1 MKGNTIPVQA
11 KTPLS
16 ISIQLEKAGLRF
28 KMETLEQ
35 IFLWNTPV
43 AKLKNWLLEQSIQI
57 RLIQQV
63 SVELTTELFLLI
75 PQEFDSPLYRLGFLE
90 KALGESILDGHEV
103 HEQPVDFAKA
113 NLVYLIPSVWKD
125 FLALTFPIANI
136 QYTHLLG
143 NELAKTKAYIYPRIQ
158 LHIFEKS
165 ALAIL
170 IQQGKLHLANVFPYE
185 SPTELAFYLH
195 SIREAYSLQW
205 STETF
210 QIKGPER
217 TNTKLIQ
224 GLIDLQIP
232 LEPISQHA

>member
-1 MKGNTIPVQA
+1 MKGNTIPVQT

-35 IFLWNTPV
+35 IFPWNTPV
-43 AKLKNWLLEQSIQI
+43 AKLKKWLLEQSIQI
-57 RLIQQV
+57 RLIQHV

-90 KALGESILDGHEV
+90 KALGESVLDGHEV
-103 HEQPVDFAKA
+103 HEQPVDFAQA
-113 NLVYLIPSVWKD
+113 NLVFLIPSVWKD

-158 LHIFEKS
+158 LHMFEKT

-205 STETF
+205 NTETF
-210 QIKGPER
+210 QIKGPEH

>member
-28 KMETLEQ
+28 KIETLEEL
-35 IFLWNTPV
+35 FPWNTPLP
-43 AKLKNWLLEQSIQI
+43 KLNKWLLEQSIQI

-90 KALGESILDGHEV
+90 KALGESVLDGHEV
-103 HEQPVDFAKA
+103 HEQPVDFAQA

-158 LHIFEKS
+158 LHMFEKS

-205 STETF
+205 NTETF